1 MIQDQELTIDFENGV
16 AWQTDLRVS
25 ESYGSDYFKK
35 CADKDDTYIARILNR
50 GRINLLDEFDLNMV
64 LDIGAGSCEFIKKR
78 MWEGMMTHGL
88 DVMPETVEWLKA
100 RSLYSDR
107 LESYPAFTMW
117 DVLEHLP
124 DPAIY
129 LDRMPKGSYLFVSV
143 PIMQDLAKIRESKHY
158 RPGEHLWYWTDP
170 GFRKWMAERGF
181 GFIYCRDFEMRA
193 GREQC
198 LTYVFEKGGGQ
209 HGYVTET
216 QSQPKRAN
224 QILLVGPPLSDDIP
238 LSRFATKPRYLMR
251 RSKLKQGMGR
261 LKNLGLM
268 FDHSIELVGLDV
280 DTIIAGMAD
289 AVALNALAHCLNYQI
304 DMVLVGAQVQKRFMR
319 HLAMTELFP
328 LSGIVHTG
336 LDAARPIRILF
347 VPYPGR
353 KLTVWQDEQ
362 MIEKVRADV
371 QEFMNG

>member
-1 MIQDQELTIDFENGV
+1 MIQDKELTIDFDNGV
-16 AWQTDLRVS
+16 AWQTDLKVS
-25 ESYGSDYFKK
+25 ESYGPDYFKK
-35 CADKDDTYIARILNR
+35 CSDKDDTHIARQLNR
-50 GRINLLDEFDLNMV
+50 GRINLVDEFDLNMV

-78 MWEGMMTHGL
+78 LWEGRLTHGI
-88 DVMPETVEWLKA
+88 DIMPDTVEWLKA

-143 PIMQDLAKIRESKHY
+143 PIMKDLAKIRESKHY
-158 RPGEHLWYWTDP
+158 RPGEHIWYWTDA

-181 GFIYCRDFEMRA
+181 GFISCRDFEMRA

-209 HGYVTET
+209 HELISQT
-216 QSQPKRAN
+216 SQPKRAN
-224 QILLVGPPLSDDIP
+224 QILLVGPPLSDDVP
-238 LSRFATKPRYLMR
+238 LSRFVTKPRYLMR
-251 RSKLKQGMGR
+251 RSKLKNAMGK
-261 LKNLGLM
+261 LKKLGLA
-268 FDHSIELVGLDV
+268 FDHSIELLGLDFGE
-280 DTIIAGMAD
+280 ISGIAAEV
-289 AVALNALAHCLNYQI
+289 AVNALAYCLERQI
-304 DMVLVGAQVQKRFMR
+304 DLVLVGFHVQKRFMK
-319 HLAMTELFP
+319 HLAMTDLFP

-336 LDAARPIRILF
+336 LDATRPIRILF